1 MLALP
6 VSRIPCSMEVLCH
19 CTQGFHG
26 TVTQAY
32 EPGCE
37 LSDIFL
43 CLAPTNLWHSHD
55 SPVSLDL
62 RADKWGP

>member
-1 MLALP
+1 
-6 VSRIPCSMEVLCH
+6 MEVLCH

-32 EPGCE
+32 GPGCE

-43 CLAPTNLWHSHD
+43 CLAPTNLWRSHD